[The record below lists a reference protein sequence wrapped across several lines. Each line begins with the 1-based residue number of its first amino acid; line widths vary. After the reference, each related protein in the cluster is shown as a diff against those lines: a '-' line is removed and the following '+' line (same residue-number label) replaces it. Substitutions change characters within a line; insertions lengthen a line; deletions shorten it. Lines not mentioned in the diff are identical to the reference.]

1 MVHVSRFNCT
11 FYIRC
16 LWTFISGP
24 TGGSCWQV
32 LLYSY
37 ARGPKTWICCPTSGL
52 CQQVL
57 LYMQYNG
64 SPDIDMWSYWWS
76 MLVGFTIHVTQ
87 GVPRHG
93 YMVLLVV
100 NIGSFY
106 YNHYAGGP
114 KSWICGPISGL
125 CCQVWLYMLYNG
137 SPDMDMWY
145 YWWFMLAGFTVHVM
159 QGSQDM
165 DTWSY

>member
-1 MVHVSRFNCT
+1 MLHTCVSGQKFVVLLVVHVSRFNCT

-76 MLVGFTIHVTQ
+76 MLVGFTI
-87 GVPRHG
+87 
-93 YMVLLVV
+93 
-100 NIGSFY
+100 
-106 YNHYAGGP
+106 
-114 KSWICGPISGL
+114 
-125 CCQVWLYMLYNG
+125 YMLCKR
-137 SPDMDMWY
+137 
-145 YWWFMLAGFTVHVM
+145 
-159 QGSQDM
+159 SQDM
-165 DTWSY
+165 DNCGPTGGPWSQV